1 MLLVDDFIV
10 VDLDIEIVVVG
21 LRIFGVDFGVDDVD
35 LTRNGLDLTT
45 TYNHLTNE

>member
-1 MLLVDDFIV
+1 MLLVDDFIID
-10 VDLDIEIVVVG
+10 DLDVGIVVVDW
-21 LRIFGVDFGVDDVD
+21 RIFDINFSSDDVD